1 VGKYDLAADI
11 IIKLLDNTK
20 FTELD
25 EFRQAASE
33 HQTRCMKH
41 PQAILYLSQ
50 TLTMYEHAAVRR
62 PDDKIFMG
70 LLKAC
75 SDDLDEAK
83 EKAGVKSTDV

>member
-1 VGKYDLAADI
+1 
-11 IIKLLDNTK
+11 
-20 FTELD
+20 
-25 EFRQAASE
+25 
-33 HQTRCMKH
+33 
-41 PQAILYLSQ
+41 
-50 TLTMYEHAAVRR
+50 MYEHAAVRR